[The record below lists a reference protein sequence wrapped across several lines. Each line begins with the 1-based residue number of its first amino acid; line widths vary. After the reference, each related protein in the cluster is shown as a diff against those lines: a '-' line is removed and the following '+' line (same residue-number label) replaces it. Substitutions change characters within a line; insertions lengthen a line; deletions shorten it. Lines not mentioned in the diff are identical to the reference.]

1 MTPLEGF
8 DVPLAHPA
16 ECPQHSVRIPSICT
30 RRLLASL
37 EGFEPPITVLPHI
50 ASPEGLEPPTFG
62 SEDRRSIQ
70 LSYGDAISGIDSN
83 RCDIRFT
90 TGTCFL
96 LNLYHKTRKK
106 IKKAGVTLSHPP
118 FF

>member
-1 MTPLEGF
+1 
-8 DVPLAHPA
+8 
-16 ECPQHSVRIPSICT
+16 
-30 RRLLASL
+30 
-37 EGFEPPITVLPHI
+37 
-50 ASPEGLEPPTFG
+50 
-62 SEDRRSIQ
+62 